1 MTGKI
6 RRATE
11 KQIEEFSKTLPL
23 YRQNEYYTWL
33 NLSFSV
39 IRALYLIEHHPNVV
53 RRDVLDR
60 LEDLNAVAAS
70 YGVVYEVGGK
80 RNLFTDRGLKDE
92 YIESL
97 LNNTADF
104 PLQQNPVIIA
114 QVLLGAGRGE
124 SQNPHDLPDRRGAQT
139 QVSLPDRQASTGI
152 HLHLGVKRISG
163 GTWFNPNNFDYQEH
177 YINGKWNEQFTRDL
191 QTYFGTTVDGII
203 SGQIGQRKN
212 IAKVQYGLKGSQMVK
227 ALQSRLGHIQSGQL
241 DKSTIVALQRALNL
255 IPDGLISET
264 SLTVRKMQNL
274 LSEGKLI

>member
-1 MTGKI
+1 MKLAERTFNTDSYTKPKGRSLYGWRINPVTNKEQFHEGEDYSTQG
-6 RRATE
+6 R
-11 KQIEEFSKTLPL
+11 KLPL
-23 YRQNEYYTWL
+23 FPLENGVVVDVGFNSVRGNYVDIKYPRIDLYATYR
-33 NLSFSV
+33 
-39 IRALYLIEHHPNVV
+39 H
-53 RRDVLDR
+53 LDR
-60 LEDLNAVAAS
+60 VFVNKGDKVN
-70 YGVVYEVGGK
+70 
-80 RNLFTDRGLKDE
+80 
-92 YIESL
+92 
-97 LNNTADF
+97 
-104 PLQQNPVIIA
+104 
-114 QVLLGAGRGE
+114 
-124 SQNPHDLPDRRGAQT
+124 HD
-139 QVSLPDRQASTGI
+139 VSFGITGTTGSSTGI

-163 GTWFNPNNFDYQEH
+163 GTWFNPNDFDYQEH

-255 IPDGLISET
+255 IPDGFISET